1 MFEEFKNVLPEDELA
16 AKASV
21 TRDLIKNARRTLEF
35 TLEEIASF
43 EARMEEEIEG
53 RFSPIEEESGSRM
66 VVVGWHDA
74 NCGDD
79 ISEEEMEK
87 KLSEIAEQYK
97 MDLEK
102 VKDILGE
109 GARKDIEKDMKVE
122 KAVDLIVEAAKEV

>member
-1 MFEEFKNVLPEDELA
+1 MAETMLSEMKRNMQQQGISMEVYLKYTGMTENQLLEQNMPRAEERIKSRAVLLA
-16 AKASV
+16 VAEK
-21 TRDLIKNARRTLEF
+21 
-35 TLEEIASF
+35 
-43 EARMEEEIEG
+43 EAIT
-53 RFSPIEEESGSRM
+53 
-66 VVVGWHDA
+66 
-74 NCGDD
+74 

>member
-74 NCGDD
+74 NLGDD

-87 KLSEIAEQYK
+87 RKRQC
-97 MDLEK
+97 
-102 VKDILGE
+102 VKDEWRFDDYITNI
-109 GARKDIEKDMKVE
+109 AKVSAINSIIS
-122 KAVDLIVEAAKEV
+122 KMNKM